1 MGMRKL
7 LLIISILFSTA
18 MVAQS
23 PMHKLIR
30 KKAASGSYPD
40 TVAKFFFTK
49 SGSDVSGWVRM
60 NGDPLTS
67 VLTGTTNGIT
77 VSTVATGDSY
87 WNDNGVTESSGYVAG
102 SGANLMFPGMVNS
115 GWYFHALGAPTAP
128 NMSISG
134 LNPSGTYEIYI
145 SSNREGASDNR
156 LTKISVVDSVGTTAR
171 TSINSAPSSN
181 ASGADYNQSSSNG
194 TVIWFTGR
202 RPKSTGIIELIIE
215 RHNSSWTYGYING
228 LVIVRTS

>member
-1 MGMRKL
+1 MRIVFI
-7 LLIISILFSTA
+7 IISIFLTA
-18 MVAQS
+18 NLQGQIINARALYS
-23 PMHKLIR
+23 GLPIT
-30 KKAASGSYPD
+30 GSYPD

-49 SGSDVSGWVRM
+49 SGSAVSGWVRM

-87 WNDNGVTESSGYVAG
+87 WNDNAVGESSGYVAS

-115 GWYFHALGAPTAP
+115 GWYFNALGTPVAP
-128 NMSISG
+128 NMTISG

-145 SSNREGASDNR
+145 SSNREGVADNR
-156 LTKISVVDSVGTTAR
+156 LTKISVVDNNETSAVS
-171 TSINSAPSSN
+171 SINSAPTSTT
-181 ASGADYNQSSSNG
+181 SGANYNQVSSNG
-194 TVIWFTGR
+194 TVVWWTGR
-202 RPKSTGIIELIIE
+202 VPTGAGVISLIIE
-215 RHNSSWTYGYING
+215 RHNTSWTYGYING